1 MVAYLCPLCA
11 SYFSFNYVDMQD
23 KDVDM
28 QDSYV
33 NMQHNYAD
41 MQENCNQIR
50 VIKNLKC
57 RQHVTSKMLD
67 TLPIDVNMQLIY
79 VNMQLL
85 YVDMQLIYVDMQLSY
100 VNMQDKYVDM

>member
-50 VIKNLKC
+50 VIKNLKYP
-57 RQHVTSKMLD
+57 QHVTSKMQN
-67 TLPIDVNMQLIY
+67 TLPIDVN
-79 VNMQLL
+79 
-85 YVDMQLIYVDMQLSY
+85 MQLSY
-100 VNMQDKYVDM
+100 VNMQDKYIDMQHIYVDMQHIYVDIQLS